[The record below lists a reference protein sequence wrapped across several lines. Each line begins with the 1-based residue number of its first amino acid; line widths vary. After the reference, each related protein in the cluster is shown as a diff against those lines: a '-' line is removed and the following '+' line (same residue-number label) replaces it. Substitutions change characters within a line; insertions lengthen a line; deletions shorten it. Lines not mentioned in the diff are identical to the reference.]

1 MRAPPVLPREEIALE
16 RGLLTGIA
24 AFRWAAWAWM
34 TAIIAIEGRNENTFA
49 RLWAA
54 IAFAG
59 VALAFTIWAT
69 TNVRSDPARL
79 LGEPALVVEGA
90 IAISMAFANQWV
102 YDSATYPH
110 AQSLGSIWPLAW
122 VFTVGVAH
130 AGRGGALAG
139 LSVGVASWL
148 SDLVFISGRWNGN
161 RALGAWGTIVLYTL
175 GGAVAGF
182 VAIKLREAER
192 QIASARAREDVARTL
207 HDGVLQTLAIV
218 QRRSGDDELV
228 QLARD
233 QEHELREFLFG
244 ATPGTKRS
252 LSSKGPDLP
261 ASLRDAAA
269 KVERLHGTRSQVV
282 LAGELPTLGNDVAN
296 AITGAVTESL
306 TNAAKHGAAR
316 QATIFLEPADG
327 GGIFCSVKDDGTGFD
342 TSTVDEGVGIT
353 KSIKGRIAEVGG
365 RVEIDGRPGRGTEI
379 RVWVP

>member
-1 MRAPPVLPREEIALE
+1 MRPPPVLPREEIALE

-54 IAFAG
+54 VAFAG
-59 VALAFTIWAT
+59 AALAFTIWAT
-69 TNVRSDPARL
+69 INVRNDPARAL
-79 LGEPALVVEGA
+79 AKPALIVEGS
-90 IAISMAFANQWV
+90 IALGMAFANQWV

-110 AQSLGSIWPLAW
+110 SQSLGSIWPLAW
-122 VFTVGVAH
+122 VLTIGIAY

-148 SDLVFISGRWNGN
+148 SDLAFISGPWNGN
-161 RALGAWGTIVLYTL
+161 RALGASGTIVLYTL

-218 QRRSGDDELV
+218 QRRSDDDELV

-244 ATPGTKRS
+244 AKPGSRRNQ
-252 LSSKGPDLP
+252 SKGPDLP
-261 ASLRDAAA
+261 AVLREIAA
-269 KVERLHGTRSQVV
+269 KVESQHGTRSQVV

-296 AITGAVTESL
+296 AITGAVSESL

-327 GGIFCSVKDDGTGFD
+327 GGIFCSVKDDGAGFD
-342 TSTVDEGVGIT
+342 PSTVDEGVGIT
-353 KSIKGRIAEVGG
+353 KSIKGRIVEVGG